1 MKCLHAIWTMVLM
14 SLLLFSCNTQK
25 KLNVAPEK
33 TAKEAKV
40 PTLEWD
46 TKMVELGKI
55 NKGDIREFEYTFTNV
70 SKIPMQ
76 LEIVTT
82 CHCTTLDYPSSTKVF
97 NKGDSGTI
105 KATFNS
111 AEKDKSETIDIT
123 IILANTDAQGYP
135 IIDEVFFSYEF

>member
-1 MKCLHAIWTMVLM
+1 MKCLHVLWSVALL
-14 SLLLFSCNTQK
+14 SLLLLSCNAQK
-25 KLNVAPEK
+25 RLNVAREK

-40 PTLEWD
+40 PILEWD

-70 SKIPMQ
+70 SKVPVQ

-82 CHCTTLDYPSSTKVF
+82 CHCTMLEFPSSTKVF

-105 KATFNS
+105 KAIFDS
-111 AEKDKSETIDIT
+111 AEKEKSEKIDIT
-123 IILANTDAQGYP
+123 IILTNTDAQGYP
-135 IIDEVFFSYEF
+135 IIEEVFFSYVF